1 MKRSTLIIGMITLFL
16 VAGCNK
22 KSESQNSGGNTQ
34 LDTAIIATGLDTPW
48 EMLWGSDDQIW
59 LTEREGK
66 VTRINPDTRQRQ
78 VLLELEV
85 TEEGESGLLGMALHP
100 DFDANP
106 YVYLVYN
113 YAESGSIR
121 ERLVRYT
128 LQGSELVN
136 EEILINNITGNNYHI
151 GSRLIFAPDGKL
163 LMTTGDAGDMP
174 LSQNPTSL
182 NGKLLRINPDG
193 SIPDDNPT
201 PGSYVWAIGFRN
213 SQGLDISE
221 AGIIYASEHGPDSD
235 DEINIIEQGRNYG
248 WPDVRGMCDTQE
260 EIEFCE
266 EHNVREPIQIYT
278 PTLALAGIAWYG
290 HETIPEWNNSL
301 IVTSLKAGQL
311 LILHLDQQGLSVTE
325 STTVYNNE
333 LGRLRD
339 VCVSPGGRVFIS
351 SSNHDGRGNP
361 QQGDDKIIE
370 IKPASPNSIN
380 KTDES
385 SVIKLYPNPANNK
398 LRAEFSDLYKESTFR
413 LYDAKGNLKLEGT
426 NESLNKGID
435 VSTLKAGIYNIT
447 LQNGSH
453 VASTRVLIL

>member
-1 MKRSTLIIGMITLFL
+1 MITLFL

-48 EMLWGSDDQIW
+48 EMLWGSDDQLW

-113 YAESGSIR
+113 YTESGSIR

-136 EEILINNITGNNYHI
+136 EEILINDITGNNYHI

-193 SIPDDNPT
+193 SIPEDNPT
-201 PGSYVWAIGFRN
+201 PESYVWAIGFRN

-260 EIEFCE
+260 EIEYCE

-311 LILHLDQQGLSVTE
+311 LILHLDEQGLSVTE

-339 VCVSPGGRVFIS
+339 VCVSPEGRVFIS
-351 SSNHDGRGNP
+351 TSNHDGRGNP

-380 KTDES
+380 NTDES

-398 LRAEFSDLYKESTFR
+398 LRAEFSDLYKEGTFR

-426 NESLNKGID
+426 NESLNNGID

-453 VASTRVLIL
+453 MASAQVLII